1 MNRYKST
8 GTVLSHIAILVN
20 KIQTELNA
28 HYAENHP
35 QLIPPQVCVD
45 IGDVFVRVYHHNI
58 TTDNIWAV
66 CFVML
71 DTGNIR
77 MPLGLKAFDRYNVGS
92 VMDEDNA
99 FGLVSADGL
108 IKPDSDVPS
117 SYDPDYK
124 KDSLPETKRKR
135 LTLKKPKSDHFD
147 MSPEAEAERQK
158 EYGKLMRDLDD

>member
-1 MNRYKST
+1 MNDYKST

-20 KIQTELNA
+20 KIQSELNT
-28 HYAENHP
+28 HYEKNHP
-35 QLIPPQVCVD
+35 RLIPPQVCVD
-45 IGDVFVRVYHHNI
+45 IGEVFVRIYHHNI
-58 TTDNIWAV
+58 TTDSIWAV

-99 FGLVSADGL
+99 FSKVTSEGL
-108 IKPDSDVPS
+108 IKPSDNIPS

-124 KDSLPETKRKR
+124 TKETIKPQRKKI
-135 LTLKKPKSDHFD
+135 TLKRNDHYD
-147 MSPEAEAERQK
+147 QSPEAEAARQR
-158 EYGKLMRDLDD
+158 EYGRMMRDSE

>member
-20 KIQTELNA
+20 KIQSELNL
-28 HYAENHP
+28 HYEENHP

-45 IGDVFVRVYHHNI
+45 IGDVFVRIYHHNI

-99 FGLVSADGL
+99 FSLVSTEGL
-108 IKPDSDVPS
+108 IKPSSDTPS

-124 KDSLPETKRKR
+124 KKDQQPVRKKI
-135 LTLKKPKSDHFD
+135 TLKRDKSNAYD
-147 MSPEAEAERQK
+147 MSPEAEAERQR
-158 EYGKLMRDLDD
+158 EYGKLMRDRDE